1 MKISIFRFIFSLL
14 IIIFASLFVSAQ
26 IDASTPSGKPK
37 QEDLPK
43 SIQETLKKHEIEK
56 NKKDHE
62 EMLKNGEEAVRLS
75 DELATSFEKTNQLSS
90 KDVEKLARIEKLVKK
105 IRNKLGGDDE
115 EVKDV
120 DKPSTIEVAIKVLRK
135 TTVGL
140 LDELKK
146 TTRYSISAIAI
157 QSSNSLL
164 DIVRLLRFWKK

>member
-1 MKISIFRFIFSLL
+1 MRFRIFQFIFSSA
-14 IIIFASLFVSAQ
+14 IIIFASVFVNAQ

-43 SIQETLKKHEIEK
+43 SVKETLKKYEIER

-62 EMLKNGEEAVRLS
+62 KMLENGEEAVRLS
-75 DELATSFEKTNQLSS
+75 EELATSFERTNQFSS
-90 KDVEKLARIEKLVKK
+90 KDAEKLERIEKLVKK
-105 IRNKLGGDDE
+105 IRNELGADDAE
-115 EVKDV
+115 EKDEA
-120 DKPSTIEVAIKVLRK
+120 KPSTMESAIKILRK

-146 TTRYSISAIAI
+146 TTRYSISVVAI

-164 DIVRLLRFWKK
+164 DIVRFLRFWKR

>member
-1 MKISIFRFIFSLL
+1 MRIRLFQFIFSLL
-14 IIIFASLFVSAQ
+14 LIIFASQFVGAQ
-26 IDASTPSGKPK
+26 MDASTPSGKPK

-43 SIQETLKKHEIEK
+43 TVQETLKKYEIERR
-56 NKKDHE
+56 KKDHE
-62 EMLKNGEEAVRLS
+62 EMLANGEEAVRLS
-75 DELATSFEKTNQLSS
+75 EELANSFEKTNQLSS

-115 EVKDV
+115 EIKDEN
-120 DKPSTIEVAIKVLRK
+120 KPSTMESAIKALRK

-140 LDELKK
+140 FNELKK
-146 TTRYSISAIAI
+146 TTRYSISAVAI